1 MTVLTEH
8 GVTPRDLTIA
18 GDYSMHTKTLA
29 AAAVGM
35 LLAGPAAVADG
46 RIPALYEVRVTNVTS
61 GVYFTPTLAATH
73 APGLRFFEF
82 GAAASAELATL
93 AESGDVGPLQAVLD
107 SQGRDVSATA
117 VAGGL
122 LGPGSSTSFMIR
134 GRPSQDRLSL
144 AAMLLPTNDGFYAID
159 AVALPAQGSRSYTAT
174 GYDAGSEFNDELCSN
189 IPGPQCGGAGL
200 SLDDGEGY
208 VHVHPGTHGMAD
220 LSRASYDWRNP
231 VAVVT
236 VTRIK

>member
-1 MTVLTEH
+1 
-8 GVTPRDLTIA
+8 
-18 GDYSMHTKTLA
+18 MHTKTIAGAL
-29 AAAVGM
+29 VGI
-35 LLAGPAAVADG
+35 LLAGPVAAADG
-46 RIPALYEVRVTNVTS
+46 TIPALYEVRVTNVTS
-61 GVYFTPTLAATH
+61 GVFFTPTLGATH
-73 APGLRFFEF
+73 VPGVRIFMLGAP
-82 GAAASAELATL
+82 ASPELAAL
-93 AESGDVGPLQAVLD
+93 AESGNVGPLQAALD
-107 SQGRDVSATA
+107 SRGREISETA

-134 GRPSQDRLSL
+134 GRPSQGRLSL

-159 AVALPAQGSRSYTAT
+159 SVALPANGTHTYTAL

-200 SLDDGEGY
+200 SAEDGEGY

-220 LSRASYDWRNP
+220 VSRASYDWRNP

-236 VTRIK
+236 VTRIN

>member
-1 MTVLTEH
+1 MIAKMFPLALASLVLSS
-8 GVTPRDLTIA
+8 PL
-18 GDYSMHTKTLA
+18 
-29 AAAVGM
+29 
-35 LLAGPAAVADG
+35 AVADG
-46 RIPALYEVRVTNVTS
+46 RVPALYEVRVTNVTS

-73 APGLRFFEF
+73 VPSVRMFALGAPASSAL
-82 GAAASAELATL
+82 AAL
-93 AESGDVGPLQAVLD
+93 AESGDVSPLQAALD
-107 SQGRDVSATA
+107 ALGREVSATA

-122 LGPGSSTSFMIR
+122 LGPGSSTTFTIR

-159 AVALPAQGSRSYTAT
+159 AVELPSQGIRTYTAL
-174 GYDAGSEFNDELCSN
+174 GHDAGSEFNDELCSN

-200 SLDDGEGY
+200 SGEDGEGY

-231 VAVVT
+231 VAIVT
-236 VTRIK
+236 VTRIQ

>member
-1 MTVLTEH
+1 MNAKTT
-8 GVTPRDLTIA
+8 A
-18 GDYSMHTKTLA
+18 GLLA
-29 AAAVGM
+29 GM
-35 LLAGPAAVADG
+35 LLATSAAAADAEG

-73 APGLRFFEF
+73 APAVQMFQLGAPASPGL
-82 GAAASAELATL
+82 AAL
-93 AESGDVGPLQAVLD
+93 AESGDVGPLKAVLD
-107 SQGRDVSATA
+107 SLGREVSETA

-122 LGPGSSTSFMIR
+122 LGPGDSTRFTVR

-144 AAMLLPTNDGFYAID
+144 AAMLLPTNDGFYALD
-159 AVALPAQGSRSYTAT
+159 SVALPSRGSVRYTAL
-174 GYDAGSEFNDELCSN
+174 GYDAGSEYNDELCAH

-200 SLDDGEGY
+200 SAEDGEGY

-236 VTRIK
+236 VTRIQ

>member
-1 MTVLTEH
+1 MRTIIAAGALAGLLVSGTV
-8 GVTPRDLTIA
+8 
-18 GDYSMHTKTLA
+18 A
-29 AAAVGM
+29 AAE
-35 LLAGPAAVADG
+35 
-46 RIPALYEVRVTNVTS
+46 RTIPALYEVRVTNVTS

-73 APGLRFFEF
+73 APEIRMFALGSP
-82 GAAASAELATL
+82 ASPELAAL
-93 AESGDVGPLQAVLD
+93 AESGDVGPLKAVLD
-107 SQGRDVSATA
+107 SLGREVSATA

-122 LGPGSSTSFMIR
+122 LGPGASTSFTIR

-159 AVALPAQGSRSYTAT
+159 AMPLPASGSHRYTAL
-174 GYDAGSEFNDELCSN
+174 GHDAGSEFNDELCAN

-200 SLDDGEGY
+200 SAEDGEGY

-220 LSRASYDWRNP
+220 LNRASYDWRNP

-236 VTRIK
+236 VTRIR